1 MYFLNVG
8 YYIIFEAVSKDK
20 LTKQEKDKIF
30 NEELIPQADALYNFA
45 YSLVFEEARAQDLV
59 QEAYLKAYRF
69 IHSFEPGSNA
79 KAWLFQILKNAFIN
93 EYRKKSR
100 QPQKVD
106 FEDFKDKNQLEKQSV
121 SIDIEQDVYTH
132 MIGDEITTAL
142 NSLPVDFRVA
152 IILSYIEGFTY
163 EEIAKITDIPIGTV
177 RSRLFRAR
185 NLMKEQLREYA
196 KEKGFKELR

>member
-1 MYFLNVG
+1 MNT
-8 YYIIFEAVSKDK
+8 VSKDK
-20 LTKQEKDKIF
+20 LSKQEKDIIF
-30 NEELIPQADALYNFA
+30 NGELMPHADALYNFA
-45 YSLVFEEARAQDLV
+45 YSLVYDQAQAEDLV

-69 IHSFEPGSNA
+69 LHSFETGSNA

-100 QPQKVD
+100 RPQQVD
-106 FEDFKDKNQLEKQSV
+106 FEDYNEKNQLEKQAV
-121 SIDIEQDVYTH
+121 SIDIGQDVYSH

-142 NSLPVDFRVA
+142 NKLPVDFRVA
-152 IILSYIEGFTY
+152 IILSDLEGFTY
-163 EEIAKITDIPIGTV
+163 EEISKITDIPIGTV

>member
-1 MYFLNVG
+1 LNV
-8 YYIIFEAVSKDK
+8 VSKDN
-20 LTKQEKDKIF
+20 LTKQIKDKIF

-106 FEDFKDKNQLEKQSV
+106 FEDYKDKNQLEKQAS
-121 SIDIEQDVYTH
+121 SIDIAQDIYTH
-132 MIGDEITTAL
+132 MIGDEITGAL

-152 IILSYIEGFTY
+152 IILSDIEGFTY
-163 EEIAKITDIPIGTV
+163 DEVAKISDIPIGTV

-185 NLMKEQLREYA
+185 NLMKDQLREYA

>member
-8 YYIIFEAVSKDK
+8 YYIIFKAVSKDK
-20 LTKQEKDKIF
+20 LTKLEKDKIF
-30 NEELIPQADALYNFA
+30 NGELIPQADALYNFA

-106 FEDFKDKNQLEKQSV
+106 FEDFKDKNQLEKQSI

-152 IILSYIEGFTY
+152 IILSDIEGFTY

>member
-1 MYFLNVG
+1 M
-8 YYIIFEAVSKDK
+8 VSKDN
-20 LTKQEKDKIF
+20 LTKQIKDKIF

-106 FEDFKDKNQLEKQSV
+106 FEDYKDKNQLEKQAS
-121 SIDIEQDVYTH
+121 SIDIGQDIYTH
-132 MIGDEITTAL
+132 MIGDEITGAL

-152 IILSYIEGFTY
+152 IILSDIEGFTY
-163 EEIAKITDIPIGTV
+163 DEVAKISDIPIGTV

-185 NLMKEQLREYA
+185 NLMKDQLRDYA

>member
-1 MYFLNVG
+1 MNV
-8 YYIIFEAVSKDK
+8 VSKDN
-20 LTKQEKDKIF
+20 LTKQIKDKIF

-106 FEDFKDKNQLEKQSV
+106 FEDYKDKNQLEKQAS
-121 SIDIEQDVYTH
+121 SIDIAQDIYTH
-132 MIGDEITTAL
+132 MIGDEITGAL

-152 IILSYIEGFTY
+152 IILSDIEGFTY
-163 EEIAKITDIPIGTV
+163 DEVAKISDIPIGTV

-185 NLMKEQLREYA
+185 NLMKDQLREYA

>member
-1 MYFLNVG
+1 VYFLNVG
-8 YYIIFEAVSKDK
+8 YYIIFKAVSKDK
-20 LTKQEKDKIF
+20 LTKLEKDKIF
-30 NEELIPQADALYNFA
+30 NGELIPQADALYNFA

-106 FEDFKDKNQLEKQSV
+106 FEDFKDKNQLEKQSI

-132 MIGDEITTAL
+132 MIGDEITSAL

-152 IILSYIEGFTY
+152 IILSDIEGFTY